1 MRVGIVGIGNM
12 GFGMAQRL
20 RQLGWPLAVRDIDP
34 QRSQDAAA
42 IGATVCASSAELAAG
57 CDCVIVCV
65 VDAVQTKTV
74 LFGEHGVMATLAPGS
89 SVMLCPTIAPGDT
102 ERFARQLGRRSAE
115 CIDAPMSGG
124 PARARDGTMSLM
136 VATADAVFERHRT
149 LIEALSNQ
157 VFRISERPGDGART
171 KLVNNLLAGINLAG
185 ACEVMAL
192 AERLGLDAGRTL
204 AVIEQS
210 SGQSWIASDRLHR
223 AIAGDL
229 APRAHTTLLAKDT
242 RLAIEAAR
250 STGFDAVLG
259 GAAAVQ
265 FARACE
271 DGCAALDDA
280 SLLAWL
286 RRQEAPDQTG
296 PRGGG
301 D

>member
-20 RQLGWPLAVRDIDP
+20 RDLGWPLAVRDIDP
-34 QRSQDAAA
+34 QRTLDAAA
-42 IGATVCASSAELAAG
+42 IGATVCASSAELAG
-57 CDCVIVCV
+57 NCDCVIICV

-74 LFGEHGVMATLAPGS
+74 LFGERGVMAALAPGS
-89 SVMLCPTIAPGDT
+89 SVMLCPTIAPDET
-102 ERFARQLGRRSAE
+102 ERFTRQLRRRITD

-136 VATADAVFERHRT
+136 VACADAVFERHRT
-149 LIEALSNQ
+149 LIEALSSH

-192 AERLGLDAGRTL
+192 AERLGLDAARTL

-210 SGQSWIASDRLHR
+210 SGQSWIGSDRLHR
-223 AIAGDL
+223 ALAGDF

-242 RLAIEAAR
+242 RLAIDAAR
-250 STGFDAVLG
+250 AVGFDTVVG
-259 GAAAVQ
+259 SAAAAQ

-271 DGCAALDDA
+271 GGFAAADDA
-280 SLLAWL
+280 GLLVWL
-286 RRQEAPDQTG
+286 RREGTG
-296 PRGGG
+296 R
-301 D
+301 